1 MGIRKCNRALL
12 YTKPRPSAC
21 PARRDL
27 VQFPYRMRPRSSVDR
42 ALASGAR
49 RVGSSPAG
57 GTPSSFR
64 VIFPLPRRRS
74 PRRRACG
81 ARRHVR
87 GRGRNSARRREWREN
102 GEWRRDN
109 PPFQPNAG
117 APYSVDSAPAGR
129 RIVLNGLSAVISR
142 PPRRPSTSSRAAAYV
157 GWSSVQ
163 SGWRRMRIRRRA
175 GYSCSYT

>member
-57 GTPSSFR
+57 GTPPSFR
-64 VIFPLPRRRS
+64 AIFPFLAAV
-74 PRRRACG
+74 RRAAAYAERAGMFAG
-81 ARRHVR
+81 AGEIQRK
-87 GRGRNSARRREWREN
+87 GANGGKTEN
-102 GEWRRDN
+102 GGRRDN

-129 RIVLNGLSAVISR
+129 RIVSNGLSAVISR
-142 PPRRPSTSSRAAAYV
+142 PPRRPSTSRRAAAYV

-163 SGWRRMRIRRRA
+163 SGWRRMRIRLRA
-175 GYSCSYT
+175 ACSYT

>member
-64 VIFPLPRRRS
+64 VIFPFPAAVHRLA
-74 PRRRACG
+74 RAGIFAFAGEIQRNG
-81 ARRHVR
+81 AN
-87 GRGRNSARRREWREN
+87 GGETEN
-102 GEWRRDN
+102 GGRRDN
-109 PPFQPNAG
+109 PPFQPNASG
-117 APYSVDSAPAGR
+117 APYSVDSAPAGW
-129 RIVLNGLSAVISR
+129 RIVSNGLRAVISR
-142 PPRRPSTSSRAAAYV
+142 PTNLVAASRCVFAKSRPH
-157 GWSSVQ
+157 
-163 SGWRRMRIRRRA
+163 M
-175 GYSCSYT
+175 